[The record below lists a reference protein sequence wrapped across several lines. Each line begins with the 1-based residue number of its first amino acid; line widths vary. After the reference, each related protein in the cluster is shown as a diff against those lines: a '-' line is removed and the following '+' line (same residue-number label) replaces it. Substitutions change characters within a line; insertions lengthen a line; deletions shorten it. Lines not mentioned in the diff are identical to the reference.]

1 MEYTKK
7 SVEEI
12 CKLADD
18 LVRASQEEISKGV
31 QHVDTKEMSE
41 VVDMIK
47 DLAEAKEKL
56 WKACYYKSIVIAMH
70 EEEEEMKRG
79 GGRMGY
85 DNWRYSSG
93 RFAPTGHGH
102 RSGFTP
108 MDDEYEEQMMAEAW
122 MAGSSGYDGGN
133 RSSSN
138 SGSQN
143 GSSSSG
149 RGSSMG
155 SNGRMGY
162 SGHPR
167 GDHYERYHQARMG
180 YHESKDAA
188 SRQHMDAAARDY
200 AVDMVDAMK
209 EIWKDADPAMRKELK
224 NKMTALCGELN

>member
-1 MEYTKK
+1 MEDTKK
-7 SVEEI
+7 IVDDVCNLKE
-12 CKLADD
+12 D
-18 LVRASQEEISKGV
+18 LVRAAQDEVAKGI
-31 QHVDTKEMSE
+31 QHVDTKEMGE

-47 DLAEAKEKL
+47 DLAEAEEKC
-56 WKACYYKSIVIAMH
+56 WKACYYKAIVTAMH

-108 MDDEYEEQMMAEAW
+108 MDDEYEERMMAEGW
-122 MAGSSGYDGGN
+122 MEGSSGYSNGG
-133 RSSSN
+133 SK
-138 SGSQN
+138 SGGQN
-143 GSSSSG
+143 GSSSGS
-149 RGSSMG
+149 RGGSMG

-167 GDHYERYHQARMG
+167 GDHYERYNQARMG

-209 EIWKDADPAMRKELK
+209 EIWRDADPAMRKELK